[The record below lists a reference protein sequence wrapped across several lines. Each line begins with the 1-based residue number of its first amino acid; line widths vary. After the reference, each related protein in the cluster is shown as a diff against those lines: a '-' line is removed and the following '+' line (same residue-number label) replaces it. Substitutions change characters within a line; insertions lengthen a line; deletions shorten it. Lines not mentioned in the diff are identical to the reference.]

1 MENGAFL
8 SALDQVRGVSS
19 EMKMNRMSPSLEDY
33 LEAVLKLADSDSG
46 ARTTDIATE
55 LGVSKASVNQ
65 AIGLLSERGL
75 VQQERYGPIYLTD
88 DGRVRARAIYKRHQA
103 IKAFLMII
111 LGVEEHT
118 AEEDACSIEHVI
130 SKETMARLVE
140 YMEKEMGT

>member
-1 MENGAFL
+1 MTRN
-8 SALDQVRGVSS
+8 SI
-19 EMKMNRMSPSLEDY
+19 SPSLEDY
-33 LEAVLKLADSDSG
+33 LEAVLKLADADSST
-46 ARTTDIATE
+46 RITDIATE

-75 VQQERYGPIYLTD
+75 VTQERYGPIYLTA
-88 DGRVRARAIYKRHQA
+88 DGKVRAVAIYRRHQV
-103 IKAFLMII
+103 IKEFLMKI